1 MKEVVA
7 IIRMNMMNKT
17 KRALADAG
25 ISSFTA
31 TGRVMGRGKG
41 NVDFKLLEG
50 AKEGYEEAIAQLGKG
65 PRMIPKRLLWIV
77 VPDELVQKTVRTII
91 ETNQT
96 GQPGDGKIFVVPAAD
111 AIRVRT
117 AETGDAVLDEV

>member
-1 MKEVVA
+1 MKEVMA
-7 IIRMNMMNKT
+7 IIRMNMMNQT
-17 KRALADAG
+17 KRALAEAG

-50 AKEGYEEAIAQLGKG
+50 AREGYEEAIAQLGKG
-65 PRMIPKRLLWIV
+65 PRLIPKRMLWIV
-77 VPDELVQKTVRTII
+77 VPDELVKKTVNTII

-96 GQPGDGKIFVVPAAD
+96 GQPGDGKIFVIPAAD

-117 AETGDAVLDEV
+117 AETGEAVLDEV